1 MKKAIVIII
10 LGLFLN
16 GCGGKYEFGNRPDS
30 KSSKNYFAR
39 GELSAKDDSKDPD
52 IWFWGYGDTEK
63 SAEMDFEKAC
73 MDYAKAMPKDSLL
86 KYEKGCVL
94 NDTKPT
100 RKHYERLKRE
110 RRAKLQKE
118 AYLSHIESKKKECVT
133 IGFKPGTE
141 KMAECILRLLEMEGN
156 EDIAKKAREQ
166 EAWKSVLF
174 GGILAGPG
182 TTTSNISSGTISCIK
197 SGETISGTNKIC
209 YYNCV
214 GSTKTLNVGAANT
227 CPLNARF

>member
-1 MKKAIVIII
+1 
-10 LGLFLN
+10 
-16 GCGGKYEFGNRPDS
+16 
-30 KSSKNYFAR
+30 
-39 GELSAKDDSKDPD
+39 
-52 IWFWGYGDTEK
+52 
-63 SAEMDFEKAC
+63 
-73 MDYAKAMPKDSLL
+73 
-86 KYEKGCVL
+86 
-94 NDTKPT
+94 
-100 RKHYERLKRE
+100 
-110 RRAKLQKE
+110 
-118 AYLSHIESKKKECVT
+118 
-133 IGFKPGTE
+133 
-141 KMAECILRLLEMEGN
+141 MEGN